1 MTILKKFMKLTKR
14 AEGTD
19 SQGDRG
25 ILSDYM
31 TTLNGLIDHVR
42 KHRDDIN
49 IRTADEATASSSDIH
64 LRECIINYW
73 TKLDEYFTK
82 VNNTPAHYASVVT
95 VPMMKWKYFE
105 HTQKD
110 ASSWKDAKDPAT
122 WLSGGKKALERIWD
136 EYRDLPFESPS
147 LAGSKRRRSQSPS
160 DFERSTN
167 MALIYRD
174 DVEEDQLEAQ
184 IRQKP
189 FALDHNDTLIAY
201 WLRQVKD
208 KSTH

>member
-1 MTILKKFMKLTKR
+1 MTILEKFMKLIKR

-64 LRECIINYW
+64 LKECIINYW
-73 TKLDEYFTK
+73 TKLNEYFTK

-105 HTQKD
+105 HT
-110 ASSWKDAKDPAT
+110 
-122 WLSGGKKALERIWD
+122 
-136 EYRDLPFESPS
+136 
-147 LAGSKRRRSQSPS
+147 
-160 DFERSTN
+160 
-167 MALIYRD
+167 
-174 DVEEDQLEAQ
+174 
-184 IRQKP
+184 
-189 FALDHNDTLIAY
+189 
-201 WLRQVKD
+201 
-208 KSTH
+208 